1 MRTQIPA
8 SVSGTRNESV
18 DMSSLLKN
26 RLALAGGIVLLLLA
40 VIALLAPWFAP
51 HDPLHVSLP
60 DALLPP
66 CHLYPFGTDQ
76 LGRDVMSRLIYGT
89 RISLLIGFIAVG
101 IAVLVGM
108 TVGALAGFY
117 GGWIDAV
124 LMRFVDTLLSIPTIF
139 LLLAIIAMDPAE
151 QLLRFGTLPLVG
163 GFINTLF
170 QVTDPHIVM
179 LMAVIGL
186 MSWMGVA
193 RLVRAEILSL
203 KEREFVLAARVLG
216 ASEWRLIT
224 KHLLPNAMAPV
235 LVSATLGVG
244 GAILTESVLSYL
256 GLGVQPPTPSWGNI
270 LNEGRV
276 ALGVAWWLTLS
287 PGLCILLT
295 VLAFNLLGEGIRE
308 WLNR

>member
-1 MRTQIPA
+1 MKA
-8 SVSGTRNESV
+8 
-18 DMSSLLKN
+18 LLKN
-26 RLALAGGIVLLLLA
+26 KLALAGGLVLAGLA
-40 VIALLAPWFAP
+40 LAAVCAPWLAP
-51 HDPLHVSLP
+51 HDPLQTNLP
-60 DALLPP
+60 DALLGP
-66 CHLYPFGTDQ
+66 CAAYPLGTDT
-76 LGRDVMSRLIYGT
+76 LGRDLLSRLIYGS

-101 IAVLVGM
+101 ISVIVGL
-108 TVGALAGFY
+108 TVGAAAGFY
-117 GGWIDAV
+117 GGWLDAV
-124 LMRFVDTLLSIPTIF
+124 LMRLVDTLLSIPTIF

-151 QLLRFGTLPLVG
+151 QLLQLSRLPLVG
-163 GFINTLF
+163 GMLGALF
-170 QVTDPHIVM
+170 RAVDPHIVV

-203 KEREFVLAARVLG
+203 KEREFILAARVLG
-216 ASEWRLIT
+216 ASPFRLIMA
-224 KHLLPNAMAPV
+224 HLLPNAMGPV

-276 ALGVAWWLTLS
+276 ALGVAWWLTLA
-287 PGLCILLT
+287 PGVCILVT

-308 WLNR
+308 WRAIGRRSR

>member
-1 MRTQIPA
+1 MM
-8 SVSGTRNESV
+8 N
-18 DMSSLLKN
+18 LLRN
-26 RLALAGGIVLLLLA
+26 RLAVMGGVILVVLA
-40 VIALLAPWFAP
+40 VVAIFAPALSP
-51 HDPLHVSLP
+51 HDPLQINLP

-66 CHLYPFGTDQ
+66 SAAYPLGTDL
-76 LGRDVMSRLIYGT
+76 LGRDVLSRLIYGT

-101 IAVLVGM
+101 IAVIVG
-108 TVGALAGFY
+108 TAVGALAGFY
-117 GGWIDAV
+117 GGWVDAV

-139 LLLAIIAMDPAE
+139 LLLAVIAMDPA
-151 QLLRFGTLPLVG
+151 QRLLELGGLPLIG
-163 GFINTLF
+163 GLAKGFF
-170 QVTDPHIVM
+170 QAVDPQIVM

-216 ASEWRLIT
+216 ASSLRVIT

-287 PGLCILLT
+287 PGLCILFT
-295 VLAFNLLGEGIRE
+295 VLAFNLVGEGIRE
-308 WLNR
+308 WIGRRSAGAK

>member
-1 MRTQIPA
+1 M
-8 SVSGTRNESV
+8 N
-18 DMSSLLKN
+18 SLLRN
-26 RLALAGGIVLLLLA
+26 RLAVAGGVILAGLTVMA
-40 VIALLAPWFAP
+40 IAAPWVAP
-51 HDPLHVSLP
+51 HDPLHVNLP
-60 DALLPP
+60 DALLGP
-66 CHLYPFGTDQ
+66 CATYPLGTDQ
-76 LGRDVMSRLIYGT
+76 LGRDVASRLIYGT

-101 IAVLVGM
+101 ISVVVG
-108 TVGALAGFY
+108 TVIGAAAGFY
-117 GGWIDAV
+117 GGWLDSA

-151 QLLRFGTLPLVG
+151 QLLQLGSLPVVG
-163 GFINTLF
+163 GLMKGLF
-170 QVTDPHIVM
+170 AAVDPHIIV

-193 RLVRAEILSL
+193 RLVRAEILTL

-216 ASEWRLIT
+216 ASPFRLIT

-270 LNEGRV
+270 LNEGRI

-287 PGLCILLT
+287 PGVCILVT

-308 WLNR
+308 WLLRQG

>member
-1 MRTQIPA
+1 
-8 SVSGTRNESV
+8 
-18 DMSSLLKN
+18 MSALLRN
-26 RLALAGGIVLLLLA
+26 RLALAGGVILLILA
-40 VIALLAPWFAP
+40 VIAIAAPWIAP
-51 HDPLHVSLP
+51 HDPLQVNLP

-66 CHLYPFGTDQ
+66 SATYPLGTDL
-76 LGRDVMSRLIYGT
+76 LGRDVLSRLIYGT

-101 IAVLVGM
+101 IAVLLGTV
-108 TVGALAGFY
+108 VGALAGFY
-117 GGWIDAV
+117 GGWVDAV
-124 LMRFVDTLLSIPTIF
+124 LMRLVDTLLAIPTIF
-139 LLLAIIAMDPAE
+139 LLLSVIAMDPAE
-151 QLLRFGTLPLVG
+151 RLLQLGTVPVIG
-163 GFINTLF
+163 GFIAGLF
-170 QVTDPHIVM
+170 KAVDPHIVM
-179 LMAVIGL
+179 LMAVIGA

-216 ASEWRLIT
+216 ASPLRVMT
-224 KHLLPNAMAPV
+224 KHLIPNAMGPV

-287 PGLCILLT
+287 PGLCILVT
-295 VLAFNLLGEGIRE
+295 VLAFNLLGEGIRDAMA
-308 WLNR
+308 RR